1 LKNWKRKENNMRNTK
16 KAVRHFWSLMMAFL
30 IGALIAFVFAMYLQ
44 LFQLN
49 RSVVMIESYL
59 GEAFGGVKPQEIS
72 EISQKIQQLSWITK
86 KRANLYALH
95 ICLEAMR
102 NGMDPK
108 LIYCLIFYESRFK
121 EGAVSKKNC
130 LGLMQL
136 NPKIF
141 SLPKE
146 ELTDPR
152 TNIALGIKHLA
163 ICKQRAR
170 GNRELA
176 VRLYHGDPYD
186 PKSIQLGQRVMK
198 QYRKMQ

>member
-1 LKNWKRKENNMRNTK
+1 MRNTK
-16 KAVRHFWSLMMAFL
+16 NALRQFWSIMMAFL

-49 RSVVMIESYL
+49 RSVLMIESYL
-59 GEAFGGVKPQEIS
+59 GEAFGGVKPQELA
-72 EISQKIQQLSWITK
+72 EMSQKIQQLSWIRK
-86 KRANLYALH
+86 ERANLYALH
-95 ICLEAMR
+95 ICLESRR
-102 NGMDPK
+102 NGMDPR
-108 LIYCLIFYESRFK
+108 LIYWLIFYESRFK
-121 EGAVSKKNC
+121 VGAVSSKEC

-141 SLPKE
+141 NLPKE
-146 ELTDPR
+146 ELTDPQ

-170 GNRELA
+170 GNMEFA

-186 PKSIQLGQRVMK
+186 PMSIQLGQRVMK
-198 QYRKMQ
+198 RYQKM